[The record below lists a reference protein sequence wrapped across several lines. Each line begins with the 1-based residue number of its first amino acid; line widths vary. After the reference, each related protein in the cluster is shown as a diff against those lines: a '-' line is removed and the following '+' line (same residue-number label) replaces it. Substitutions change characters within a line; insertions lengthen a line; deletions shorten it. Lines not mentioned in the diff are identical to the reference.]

1 MADGRQQMMTTRT
14 VGAAMTDPAITATP
28 DETLHTVAARMRD
41 HGIGSVV
48 VVDGNRPVGIVTER
62 DLLRATAASAGPTE
76 AISGWMTADPECLDP
91 ETSIDQAWQQ
101 LAERG
106 YRHIP
111 VVIDGELKGIV
122 SMRDLVALA
131 QLRPAG
137 EIAIT
142 APPGLKGV
150 IVAETALGD
159 VRGGEGFYHYRQYS
173 APELAEKRTFED
185 IWHLL
190 IDGDLPTLAERAAF
204 AAEVAPLRRL
214 PAAVRDALPQIA
226 GSCPT
231 PVAALRTALS
241 LLGGVEDY
249 PASLDVDRTQ
259 VRHDVLRIAA
269 AVPTLIASLHRL
281 RRGLD
286 PIDPR
291 DDLAY
296 ATNYLYMLDGTEPD
310 PRHAR
315 AIEQYLMLGV
325 DHGFNASTFV
335 ARAVCSTGADVGAVA
350 VAALCSLSGPLH
362 GGSPSR
368 ALDTLDAIGTP
379 ERTAD
384 WVRAAVSAGDRIMG
398 FGHPVYRVADP
409 RSVMLRGVAQELG
422 GELVDFAVQVEG
434 EVERTLAELKPGREL
449 HANIEWYAAVV
460 MDRCGFPRDLFT
472 PTFAAAR
479 VVGWCAHAL
488 EQHADNRIIRP
499 SSRYIGPPPPQP
511 VPVLA

>member
-1 MADGRQQMMTTRT
+1 MTSTRT
-14 VGAAMTDPAITATP
+14 VGAAMTAPAVTATP
-28 DETLHTVAARMRD
+28 DETLHAVAARMRD

-62 DLLRATAASAGPTE
+62 DLLRATAAAAEPATPIR
-76 AISGWMTADPECLDP
+76 AWMTAGPESVDP
-91 ETSIDQAWQQ
+91 ETTIDQAWEQ
-101 LAERG
+101 LADRG

-111 VVIDGELKGIV
+111 VVIDDELKGIV

-137 EIAIT
+137 EMAIT

-150 IVAETALGD
+150 VVAETALGD
-159 VRGGEGFYHYRQYS
+159 VRGSEGFYHYRQYA

-185 IWHLL
+185 VWHLL
-190 IDGDLPTLAERAAF
+190 IDGDLPTLDERAAF

-214 PAAVRDALPQIA
+214 PAEVRDVLPHIA
-226 GSCPT
+226 RSCPT
-231 PVAALRTALS
+231 PVAALRTAMS
-241 LLGGVEDY
+241 LLAGVEDL
-249 PASLDVDRTQ
+249 PASLDVDRTR

-269 AVPTLIASLHRL
+269 AVPTLIAAIHRL
-281 RRGLD
+281 RQGLT
-286 PIDPR
+286 PVDPR

-296 ATNYLYMLDGTEPD
+296 APNYLYMLDGREPD
-310 PRHAR
+310 PRYAR

-335 ARAVCSTGADVGAVA
+335 ARAVCSTGADVGAVL

-368 ALDTLDAIGTP
+368 ALDTLDAIGAP
-379 ERTAD
+379 ERTAE
-384 WVRAAVSAGDRIMG
+384 WVRDAVAAGDRIMG
-398 FGHPVYRVADP
+398 FGHPVYRTADP
-409 RSVMLRGVAQELG
+409 RSEMLRGVAQQLG
-422 GELVDFAVQVEG
+422 GELIDFAAQVEG
-434 EVERTLAELKPGREL
+434 QVEQTLAELKPGREL

-460 MDRCGFPRDLFT
+460 MEQCGFPRDLFT

-511 VPVLA
+511 VPDPA